1 MFVNKIYLSSL
12 PPIKNKYISNLNIP
26 LIGEQKIVF
35 ERISR
40 NTAKINIS
48 GKIINNEGYVYYHK
62 ENTNKYNYEFS
73 DNLTNLMNKYRIS
86 ISNINYDEK
95 SDISSLEI
103 SIKLL
108 KFKRKIIFKRNIT
121 C

>member
-1 MFVNKIYLSSL
+1 MKDMFII
-12 PPIKNKYISNLNIP
+12 IKKNS
-26 LIGEQKIVF
+26 
-35 ERISR
+35 
-40 NTAKINIS
+40 
-48 GKIINNEGYVYYHK
+48 
-62 ENTNKYNYEFS
+62 NKYNYEFS
-73 DNLTNLMNKYRIS
+73 DNLTNLMNKYRIT

-121 C
+121 Y